1 MYKAILLTLALVG
14 LSVPAT
20 HAADKPGKVFEM
32 RTYYTEPGK
41 MDDLH
46 KRFRDHTAALFQKH
60 GMELVGFWEPVDEK
74 SGKGEKMV
82 YILAYPSREA
92 AAASWKAFGADPEW
106 KKAREASEK
115 NGKIVAKV
123 ESVFLNSLD
132 YSPIK

>member
-1 MYKAILLTLALVG
+1 MRGIYVRLIALFAMT
-14 LSVPAT
+14 SIAAS
-20 HAADKPGKVFEM
+20 AADAPGKVFEM
-32 RTYYTEPGK
+32 RTYYTAPGK

-46 KRFRDHTAALFQKH
+46 KRFREHTCALFQKH
-60 GMELVGFWEPVDEK
+60 GIELVGFWEPVDEK

-92 AAASWKAFGADPEW
+92 AAESWKAFGADPEW

-115 NGKIVAKV
+115 NGKIVTKV

>member
-1 MYKAILLTLALVG
+1 MRHVLAALLLFAAVSA
-14 LSVPAT
+14 SVAR
-20 HAADKPGKVFEM
+20 AEDKPGKVFEM
-32 RTYYTEPGK
+32 RTYYAAPGK

-46 KRFRDHTAALFQKH
+46 ARFRDHTCGLFKKH
-60 GMELVGFWEPVDEK
+60 GMELVGFWEPVDAK

-92 AAASWKAFGADPEW
+92 ATASWKAFGADPEW
-106 KKAREASEK
+106 QKARTESEK
-115 NGKIVAKV
+115 NGKLVAKV

>member
-1 MYKAILLTLALVG
+1 MAEL
-14 LSVPAT
+14 
-20 HAADKPGKVFEM
+20 HA
-32 RTYYTEPGK
+32 
-41 MDDLH
+41 
-46 KRFRDHTAALFQKH
+46 RFRDHTCELFKKH

-92 AAASWKAFGADPEW
+92 ATASWKAFMADPAW
-106 KKAREASEK
+106 KKAHSESEK
-115 NGKIVAKV
+115 NGKLVSKV

>member
-1 MYKAILLTLALVG
+1 MRQLFAALLMTAV
-14 LSVPAT
+14 VAT
-20 HAADKPGKVFEM
+20 NWASAEDKPGKVFEM
-32 RTYYTEPGK
+32 RTYYAAPGK

-46 KRFRDHTAALFQKH
+46 ARFRDHTCGLFKKH
-60 GMELVGFWEPVDEK
+60 GMELVGFWEPVDAK

-92 AAASWKAFGADPEW
+92 ATASWKAFGADPAW
-106 KKAREASEK
+106 QKARTESEK
-115 NGKIVAKV
+115 NGKLVAKV